1 MKDDIQ
7 NSKYRI
13 IKHKGNEY
21 GMDPVSIKKKHSEIN
36 DDRDYRKNENERAAM
51 PAYIINRSHCISAH
65 LKQYTVINRKYMPRS
80 AQYDTEN
87 INYDTYH
94 VDGSQLTHTRTQHY
108 EKQCGMHHAHYHDSK
123 EDTVVNKKVY
133 YIIYALLYIQKLP
146 PFLSGL
152 SFPDQHNSES
162 SSHSFMYASDC
173 SSIRPISSWSF
184 PSFS

>member
-1 MKDDIQ
+1 
-7 NSKYRI
+7 
-13 IKHKGNEY
+13 
-21 GMDPVSIKKKHSEIN
+21 
-36 DDRDYRKNENERAAM
+36 M

-133 YIIYALLYIQKLP
+133 YIIYALLYIQNLP
-146 PFLSGL
+146 PVLFIIPGSAQFRKFLPFLHVCIGL
-152 SFPDQHNSES
+152 FLDPPYLILELSKLFIIRRIFG
-162 SSHSFMYASDC
+162 SHKF
-173 SSIRPISSWSF
+173 F
-184 PSFS
+184 FKK